1 MTQFKEWRVLKT
13 ENETLKEMGIN
24 EQAIMPK

>member
-13 ENETLKEMGIN
+13 ENKILKEMGII
-24 EQAIMPK
+24 EHAIIPT